1 MSHLIITTHLA
12 SNDKN
17 VYTPAM
23 HPRSASSETAT
34 RLAKALREAPPIKVT
49 PLDLYQLA
57 RRDWLAGERIDIGA
71 LAARLNIGRATAFRW
86 VGSRDLLLSEI
97 LWSLCDELMT
107 ATAARQHGRGAQRVA
122 AICEAAVRALVEF
135 EPLRRFVRSD
145 PEYAVRLLTS
155 KLGPVQGRA
164 IERVRALLQYE
175 ADRGALALPLA
186 VDTLAYLIVRLCE
199 SFVYADVT
207 SEQQVD
213 VADAGLA
220 IELLLSGRVMPRR
233 APRRVV
239 GHPANIPASANASP
253 PRNPSTSN
261 TTSRSKR

>member
-1 MSHLIITTHLA
+1 MPTRTA
-12 SNDKN
+12 SPQ
-17 VYTPAM
+17 TP
-23 HPRSASSETAT
+23 T
-34 RLAKALREAPPIKVT
+34 RLAQALREAPPAKAT

-86 VGSRDLLLSEI
+86 VGSRELLLSEI

-107 ATAARQHGRGAQRVA
+107 TTAARHRGRGARRVA
-122 AICEAAVRALVEF
+122 SICEDAVRALVDF

-175 ADRGALALPLA
+175 TDRGALEPPLA

-199 SFVYADVT
+199 SFIYAEASSD
-207 SEQQVD
+207 QQVD

-220 IELLLSGRVMPRR
+220 IELLLSGRV
-233 APRRVV
+233 APRR
-239 GHPANIPASANASP
+239 PSKPS
-253 PRNPSTSN
+253 NPTSHH
-261 TTSRSKR
+261 TSRSKR

>member
-1 MSHLIITTHLA
+1 MPPR
-12 SNDKN
+12 
-17 VYTPAM
+17 PAK
-23 HPRSASSETAT
+23 PDRST
-34 RLAKALREAPPIKVT
+34 RLAKALREAPPVKAT

-97 LWSLCDELMT
+97 LWSLCDELMAT
-107 ATAARQHGRGAQRVA
+107 TAAGQRGRGAARVA
-122 AICEAAVRALVEF
+122 GICEAAVRALVDF

-175 ADRGALALPLA
+175 ADRGALVPPLP

-199 SFVYADVT
+199 SFVYADAT
-207 SEQQVD
+207 SDQQVD

-220 IELLLSGRVMPRR
+220 IELLLSGRVAPRR
-233 APRRVV
+233 AARGSRAGTAP
-239 GHPANIPASANASP
+239 PAKASP
-253 PRNPSTSN
+253 QKTPAKTSPSSN
-261 TTSRSKR
+261 TPSNVPSNQTSRSKR

>member
-1 MSHLIITTHLA
+1 MR
-12 SNDKN
+12 
-17 VYTPAM
+17 
-23 HPRSASSETAT
+23 PRSATADHGT
-34 RLAKALREAPPIKVT
+34 RLAKALRETPPAKAT

-57 RRDWLAGERIDIGA
+57 RRDWLAGERIDIGS

-86 VGSRDLLLSEI
+86 VGSRELLLSEI
-97 LWSLCDELMT
+97 LWALCDELMNT
-107 ATAARQHGRGAQRVA
+107 TAARHRGRGARRVA
-122 AICEAAVRALVEF
+122 SICEAAVRALVDF

-175 ADRGALALPLA
+175 TDRGALEPPLA

-199 SFVYADVT
+199 SFIYADAT

-220 IELLLSGRVMPRR
+220 IELLLSGRV
-233 APRRVV
+233 APRR
-239 GHPANIPASANASP
+239 PSKPS
-253 PRNPSTSN
+253 NPTSHQ
-261 TTSRSKR
+261 TSRSKR